1 MLDWLSDA
9 VEDPVT
15 DTDVVAL
22 VVCEEVNVELAVVDP
37 LVVAEDVWLDDTQR
51 PHRTGQASVTR
62 APRRGSVQYSMVN
75 GVFRQL
81 GGAGRPLHF
90 SVVAVEVPVVLG
102 VEESV
107 VDSV

>member
-37 LVVAEDVWLDDTQR
+37 LVVAEDVWLMMQ
-51 PHRTGQASVTR
+51 Q
-62 APRRGSVQYSMVN
+62 Q
-75 GVFRQL
+75 
-81 GGAGRPLHF
+81 
-90 SVVAVEVPVVLG
+90 
-102 VEESV
+102 
-107 VDSV
+107 